1 MTISRIKFAALFS
14 ISIIISNK
22 AMAIETPKHTLVK
35 KENGFEIRQYDSMII
50 ATTKVRSDYS
60 NAASTGFRRIASY
73 IFGGN
78 SANMSIKMTAP
89 VLTNSPDPK
98 DNYEIQFVMP
108 SEHSME
114 DLPQPNSQNVTLKKV
129 NLGKTAVLRF
139 GGWATEERASKYKNK
154 LRDLLVANGYTANG
168 IFMVAQ
174 YNSPWAIPPFRK
186 NEIIV
191 QVK

>member
-1 MTISRIKFAALFS
+1 MTISRIKIAALLS
-14 ISIIISNK
+14 ISIIILNK

-50 ATTKVRSDYS
+50 ATTSVRSDYS
-60 NAASTGFRRIASY
+60 DAASTGFRRIASY

-78 SANMSIKMTAP
+78 SASMSIEMTAP
-89 VLTNSPDPK
+89 VLTNTPDPE
-98 DNYEIQFVMP
+98 DIYEIQFIMP

-114 DLPQPNSQNVTLKKV
+114 DLPKPNSQNVTLKKV
-129 NLGKTAVLRF
+129 NLGKTAVMRF
-139 GGWATEERASKYKNK
+139 GGWATKERASHYQDK
-154 LRDLLVANGYTANG
+154 LSDLLTANGYTVNG
-168 IFMVAQ
+168 TFMVAQ

-191 QVK
+191 QVR

>member
-1 MTISRIKFAALFS
+1 MTISRIKLAALLS
-14 ISIIISNK
+14 ISIIILNK
-22 AMAIETPKHTLVK
+22 AMAIETPKYTLVK

-50 ATTKVRSDYS
+50 ATTSVRSDYS
-60 NAASTGFRRIASY
+60 DAASTGFRRIASY

-78 SANMSIKMTAP
+78 SASMSIEMTAP
-89 VLTNSPDPK
+89 VLTNTPDPE
-98 DNYEIQFVMP
+98 DIYEIQFVMP

-139 GGWATEERASKYKNK
+139 GGWATKDRASHYQNK
-154 LRDLLVANGYTANG
+154 LSDLLIASGYKVDGT
-168 IFMVAQ
+168 FMVAQ

-191 QVK
+191 QIK

>member
-1 MTISRIKFAALFS
+1 MTISRIKLAALLS
-14 ISIIISNK
+14 ISIIILNK

-50 ATTKVRSDYS
+50 ATTSVRSDYS
-60 NAASTGFRRIASY
+60 DAASTGFRRIASY

-78 SANMSIKMTAP
+78 SASMSIEMTAP
-89 VLTNSPDPK
+89 VLTNTPDPE
-98 DNYEIQFVMP
+98 DIYEIQFVMP

-129 NLGKTAVLRF
+129 NLGKTAVMRF
-139 GGWATEERASKYKNK
+139 GGWATKERASHYQDK
-154 LRDLLVANGYTANG
+154 LSDLLTANGYTVNG
-168 IFMVAQ
+168 TFMVAQ

-191 QVK
+191 QIK

>member
-1 MTISRIKFAALFS
+1 MTISKIKLGTLFS
-14 ISIIISNK
+14 ISIIILNV

-60 NAASTGFRRIASY
+60 DAASTGFRRIANY

-89 VLTNSPDPK
+89 VLTNTPDPE
-98 DNYEIQFVMP
+98 DIYEIQFVMP
-108 SEHSME
+108 SKHSME
-114 DLPQPNSQNVTLKKV
+114 DLPQPNSQNVILKKV
-129 NLGKTAVLRF
+129 NLGRTAVLRF
-139 GGWATEERASKYKNK
+139 GGWATEERASKYKDK
-154 LRDLLVANGYTANG
+154 LRDLLAANGYTSKET
-168 IFMVAQ
+168 FMVAQ

-191 QVK
+191 QIK

>member
-1 MTISRIKFAALFS
+1 MTISRIKLAALLS
-14 ISIIISNK
+14 ISIIILNK
-22 AMAIETPKHTLVK
+22 AMAIETPKYTLVK

-50 ATTKVRSDYS
+50 ATTSVRSDYS
-60 NAASTGFRRIASY
+60 DAASTGFRRIASY

-78 SANMSIKMTAP
+78 SASMSIEMTAP
-89 VLTNSPDPK
+89 VLTNTPDPE
-98 DNYEIQFVMP
+98 DIYEIQFIMP

-129 NLGKTAVLRF
+129 NLGKTAVIRF
-139 GGWATEERASKYKNK
+139 GGWATKDRASHYQDK
-154 LRDLLVANGYTANG
+154 LSDLLTANGYTVNG
-168 IFMVAQ
+168 TFMVAQ

-191 QVK
+191 QIK

>member
-1 MTISRIKFAALFS
+1 MTISRIKIAALLS
-14 ISIIISNK
+14 ISIIILNK

-50 ATTKVRSDYS
+50 ATTSVRSDYS
-60 NAASTGFRRIASY
+60 DAASTGFRRIASY

-78 SANMSIKMTAP
+78 SASMSIEMTAP
-89 VLTNSPDPK
+89 VLTNTPDPE
-98 DNYEIQFVMP
+98 DIYEIQFIMP

-129 NLGKTAVLRF
+129 NLGKTAVIRF
-139 GGWATEERASKYKNK
+139 GGWATKDRASHYQDK
-154 LRDLLVANGYTANG
+154 LSDLLTANGYTVNG
-168 IFMVAQ
+168 TFMVAQ

-191 QVK
+191 QIK

>member
-1 MTISRIKFAALFS
+1 MTISKIKLGTLFS
-14 ISIIISNK
+14 ISIIILNV

-89 VLTNSPDPK
+89 VLTNSLAPE

-114 DLPQPNSQNVTLKKV
+114 DLPQPNSQNITLEKV

>member
-1 MTISRIKFAALFS
+1 MTISRIKIAALLS
-14 ISIIISNK
+14 ISIIILNK

-50 ATTKVRSDYS
+50 ATTSVRSDYS
-60 NAASTGFRRIASY
+60 DAASTGFRRIASY
-73 IFGGN
+73 IFGAN
-78 SANMSIKMTAP
+78 SASMSIEMTAQ
-89 VLTNSPDPK
+89 VLTNAQGPEDI
-98 DNYEIQFVMP
+98 YEIQFVMP

-139 GGWATEERASKYKNK
+139 GGWATKDRASHYQNK
-154 LRDLLVANGYTANG
+154 LSDLLAASGYTING
-168 IFMVAQ
+168 TFMVAQ

-191 QVK
+191 QIK

>member
-1 MTISRIKFAALFS
+1 MTISRIKLAALFS
-14 ISIIISNK
+14 ISIIILNK

-50 ATTKVRSDYS
+50 ATTSVRSDYS
-60 NAASTGFRRIASY
+60 DAASTGFRRIASY
-73 IFGGN
+73 IFGAN
-78 SANMSIKMTAP
+78 SASMSIEMTAP
-89 VLTNSPDPK
+89 VLTNAPGPEDI
-98 DNYEIQFVMP
+98 YEIQFVMP

-129 NLGKTAVLRF
+129 NLGRTAVLRF
-139 GGWATEERASKYKNK
+139 GGWATEERASKYKDK
-154 LRDLLVANGYTANG
+154 LRDLLAANGYTPNG
-168 IFMVAQ
+168 TFMVAQ

-191 QVK
+191 QIK

>member
-1 MTISRIKFAALFS
+1 MTISRIKIAALLS
-14 ISIIISNK
+14 ISIIILNK

-50 ATTKVRSDYS
+50 ATTSVRSDYS
-60 NAASTGFRRIASY
+60 DAASTGFRRIASY

-78 SANMSIKMTAP
+78 SASMSIEMTAP
-89 VLTNSPDPK
+89 VLTNTPDPE
-98 DNYEIQFVMP
+98 DIYEIQFIMP

-129 NLGKTAVLRF
+129 NLGKTAVMRF
-139 GGWATEERASKYKNK
+139 GGWATKDRASHYQDK
-154 LRDLLVANGYTANG
+154 LSDLLTANGYTVNG
-168 IFMVAQ
+168 TFMVAQ

-191 QVK
+191 QIK

>member
-1 MTISRIKFAALFS
+1 MTISRIKLAALLS
-14 ISIIISNK
+14 ISIIILNK

-50 ATTKVRSDYS
+50 ATTSVRSDYS
-60 NAASTGFRRIASY
+60 DAASTGFRRIASY

-78 SANMSIKMTAP
+78 SASMSIEMTAP
-89 VLTNSPDPK
+89 VLTNTPDPE
-98 DNYEIQFVMP
+98 DIYEIQFIMP

-129 NLGKTAVLRF
+129 NLGKTAVMRF
-139 GGWATEERASKYKNK
+139 GGWATKERASHYQDK
-154 LRDLLVANGYTANG
+154 LSDLLTANGYTVNG
-168 IFMVAQ
+168 TFMVAQ

-191 QVK
+191 QIN

>member
-1 MTISRIKFAALFS
+1 MTISKIKLGTLFS
-14 ISIIISNK
+14 ISIIILNV

-50 ATTKVRSDYS
+50 AKTKVRSDYS
-60 NAASTGFRRIASY
+60 DAASTGFRRIASY

-154 LRDLLVANGYTANG
+154 LRDLLVANGYAANG

>member
-1 MTISRIKFAALFS
+1 MAISKIKLGTLFS
-14 ISIIISNK
+14 ISIIILNV

-60 NAASTGFRRIASY
+60 DAASTGFRRIASY

-89 VLTNSPDPK
+89 VLTNSPDHQ
-98 DNYEIQFVMP
+98 DDYEIQFVMP
-108 SEHSME
+108 SEFLME

-129 NLGKTAVLRF
+129 NLGRTAVLRF
-139 GGWATEERASKYKNK
+139 GGWATEERASKYKDK
-154 LRDLLVANGYTANG
+154 LRDLLAANGYTPNG
-168 IFMVAQ
+168 TFMVAQ

-191 QVK
+191 QIK

>member
-1 MTISRIKFAALFS
+1 MNISRIKFATLFS
-14 ISIIISNK
+14 ISIIILNK
-22 AMAIETPKHTLVK
+22 VMAIETPKHTLIK
-35 KENGFEIRQYDSMII
+35 KENGFEVREYESMII
-50 ATTKVRSDYS
+50 ATTSVRSDYS
-60 NAASTGFRRIASY
+60 DAASTGFRRIASY

-78 SANMSIKMTAP
+78 SANMSIEMTAP
-89 VLTNSPDPK
+89 VLTNSPDSQ

-114 DLPQPNSQNVTLKKV
+114 DLPQPNSENVTLKKV
-129 NLGKTAVLRF
+129 NLGRTAVLRF
-139 GGWATEERASKYKNK
+139 GGWATKERASKYKDE
-154 LRDLLVANGYTANG
+154 LRDLLLVNGYIPNG

-191 QVK
+191 QIK

>member
-1 MTISRIKFAALFS
+1 MTISRIKLAALFS
-14 ISIIISNK
+14 ISIIILNK

-35 KENGFEIRQYDSMII
+35 KENGFQIRQYDSMII
-50 ATTKVRSDYS
+50 ATTSVRSDYS
-60 NAASTGFRRIASY
+60 DAASTGFRRIASY

-78 SANMSIKMTAP
+78 SASMSIEMTAP
-89 VLTNSPDPK
+89 VLINTPDPE
-98 DNYEIQFVMP
+98 DIYEIQFVMP

-114 DLPQPNSQNVTLKKV
+114 DLPQPNSPNVTLKKV
-129 NLGKTAVLRF
+129 NLGKTAVMRF
-139 GGWATEERASKYKNK
+139 GGWATKDRASHYQNK
-154 LRDLLVANGYTANG
+154 LNDLLAANGYTVNG

-191 QVK
+191 QIK

>member
-1 MTISRIKFAALFS
+1 MAISKIKLGTLFS
-14 ISIIISNK
+14 ISIIILNV

-60 NAASTGFRRIASY
+60 DAASTGFRRIASY

-129 NLGKTAVLRF
+129 NLGRTAVLRF
-139 GGWATEERASKYKNK
+139 GGWATEERASKYKDK
-154 LRDLLVANGYTANG
+154 LRDLLAANGYTPKWT
-168 IFMVAQ
+168 FMVAQ

-191 QVK
+191 QIK

>member
-1 MTISRIKFAALFS
+1 MTISRIKIAALLS
-14 ISIIISNK
+14 ISIIILNK
-22 AMAIETPKHTLVK
+22 AMAIETPKHTLVE

-50 ATTKVRSDYS
+50 ATTSVRSDYS
-60 NAASTGFRRIASY
+60 DAASTGFRRIASY
-73 IFGGN
+73 IFGAN
-78 SANMSIKMTAP
+78 SASMSIEMTAP
-89 VLTNSPDPK
+89 VLTNTPDPE
-98 DNYEIQFVMP
+98 DIYEIQFVMP

-139 GGWATEERASKYKNK
+139 GGWATKDRASHYQNK
-154 LRDLLVANGYTANG
+154 LSDLLIASGFKVDGT
-168 IFMVAQ
+168 FMVAQ

-191 QVK
+191 QIK

>member
-1 MTISRIKFAALFS
+1 MTISRIKIAALLS
-14 ISIIISNK
+14 ISIIILNK

-50 ATTKVRSDYS
+50 ATTSVRSDYS
-60 NAASTGFRRIASY
+60 DAASTGFRRIASY

-78 SANMSIKMTAP
+78 SASMSIEMTAP
-89 VLTNSPDPK
+89 VLTNTPDPE
-98 DNYEIQFVMP
+98 DIYEIQFIMP

-129 NLGKTAVLRF
+129 NLGKTAVMRF
-139 GGWATEERASKYKNK
+139 GGWATKDRASYYQNK
-154 LRDLLVANGYTANG
+154 LSDLLAANGYTVHG
-168 IFMVAQ
+168 TFMVAQ

-191 QVK
+191 QIR

>member
-1 MTISRIKFAALFS
+1 MTISRIKLASLFS
-14 ISIIISNK
+14 ISIIILNK

-35 KENGFEIRQYDSMII
+35 KENGFEVRQYDSMII
-50 ATTKVRSDYS
+50 ATTSVMSDYS
-60 NAASTGFRRIASY
+60 DAASTGFRRIASY

-78 SANMSIKMTAP
+78 SANMSIEMTAP
-89 VLTNSPDPK
+89 VLTNAPDPE
-98 DNYEIQFVMP
+98 DIYDIQFVMP

-114 DLPQPNSQNVTLKKV
+114 DLPQPNSRNVTLKKI

-139 GGWATEERASKYKNK
+139 GGWATKDRASHYQNK
-154 LRDLLVANGYTANG
+154 LSDLLAANGYTVNG
-168 IFMVAQ
+168 TFMVAQ

-191 QVK
+191 QIK

>member
-1 MTISRIKFAALFS
+1 MAISKIKLGTLFS
-14 ISIIISNK
+14 ISIIILNV

-60 NAASTGFRRIASY
+60 DAASTGFRRIASY

-129 NLGKTAVLRF
+129 NLGRTAVLRF
-139 GGWATEERASKYKNK
+139 GGWATEERASKYKDK
-154 LRDLLVANGYTANG
+154 LRDLLAANGYTPNG
-168 IFMVAQ
+168 TFMVAQ

-191 QVK
+191 QIK

>member
-1 MTISRIKFAALFS
+1 MTISTIKLAALFS
-14 ISIIISNK
+14 ISIIILNK
-22 AMAIETPKHTLVK
+22 AMAIEAPKHTLVK

-50 ATTKVRSDYS
+50 ATTSVKSDYS
-60 NAASTGFRRIASY
+60 DAASTGFRRIASY

-78 SANMSIKMTAP
+78 SASMNIEMTAP
-89 VLTNSPDPK
+89 VLTNTPDPE
-98 DNYEIQFVMP
+98 DIYDIQFVMP

-129 NLGKTAVLRF
+129 NLGKTAVIRF
-139 GGWATEERASKYKNK
+139 GGWATRDRASHYQNK
-154 LRDLLVANGYTANG
+154 LSDLLAASGYTVNG
-168 IFMVAQ
+168 TFMVAQ

-191 QVK
+191 QIR